1 MLYIG
6 ANMVES
12 LSNSDLDFFF
22 KLYILTLNT
31 ETLVSKSKYWIFD
44 LLSQKYFPRLLTE
57 SIKTGISF
65 QNTDCEPSSV
75 ELSNQF
81 RLWAS
86 V

>member
-12 LSNSDLDFFF
+12 LSNSDLDFFFF

-44 LLSQKYFPRLLTE
+44 LLSQKYFQ
-57 SIKTGISF
+57 GY
-65 QNTDCEPSSV
+65 
-75 ELSNQF
+75 
-81 RLWAS
+81 
-86 V
+86 